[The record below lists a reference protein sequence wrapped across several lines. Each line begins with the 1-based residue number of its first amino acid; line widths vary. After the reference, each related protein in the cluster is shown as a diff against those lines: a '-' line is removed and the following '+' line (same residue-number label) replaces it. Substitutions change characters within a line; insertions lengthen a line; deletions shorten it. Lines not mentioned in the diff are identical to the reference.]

1 VAIFCALIGTSGLLL
16 RSLANQLIVALGR
29 DDGGVVDVP
38 LADCLLE
45 RCGRLELDTGF
56 MA

>member
-1 VAIFCALIGTSGLLL
+1 MAIFCALIGTSGLLL